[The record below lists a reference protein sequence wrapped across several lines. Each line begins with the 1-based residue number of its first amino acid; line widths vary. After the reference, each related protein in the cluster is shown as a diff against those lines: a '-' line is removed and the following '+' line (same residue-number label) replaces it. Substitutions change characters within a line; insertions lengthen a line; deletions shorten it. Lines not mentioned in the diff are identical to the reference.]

1 MIRSFTVEL
10 SRLDYPKDASKLAT
24 SPKAASTA
32 LYKYNT
38 HYSNFFPHSVKKSF
52 EIFAVHYC
60 GFLQSHR

>member
-24 SPKAASTA
+24 SPNAASTA
-32 LYKYNT
+32 LYNT